1 MKENKR
7 KITIITI
14 IGIIL
19 FSCVA
24 TLSYAL
30 WERLFTQSDENKIT
44 TLDCFDIK
52 YTGGESVALN
62 NVIPVPDEEGRN
74 TTPYEVTIENKCD
87 TTVKYNVILNNSKNS
102 TLNETHVKVTSGGEA
117 KLLSD
122 TKEIETNTSLDG
134 LDNYTTNNKSKVIG
148 EGYSLPKTT
157 KKVKVRTWI
166 DNATT
171 IEEGQNKTFTYKI
184 TIEATPMNGKPT
196 INIFNHEY
204 EIRTETPDFTKGYPT
219 STSGD
224 ELSGLYMTEDDDG
237 DTYYFRGKVENN
249 YVKLSQNSDL
259 VWRIVRVNGD
269 GTIRLILNEKENE
282 LSDIQFHSTTDNIK
296 YVGYTYDNEKSCT
309 NEHPCYSN
317 YENGTF
323 INSNGGTDSEVK
335 TELEKWYQSNLT
347 QYNDKI
353 ALTTFCNDTSYGSGE
368 ENAASSSSTSLEFK
382 PHTRLRENPQL
393 NLHCPD
399 PTKKD
404 GDNRDYGG
412 VYKLKIGLLTADDVI
427 LGGYNYNEYTDNN
440 NATTENYLYHDYYW
454 WTMSPDE
461 FSFSNRYGS
470 VWDAG
475 KGASFVD
482 GYIIVSENLLPV
494 INLKSDVTVTGSG
507 TIDDPYVVQ

>member
-1 MKENKR
+1 MKERKR
-7 KITIITI
+7 KITTITI
-14 IGIIL
+14 IGIML

-269 GTIRLILNEKENE
+269 GTIRLILNEKEQGPGDLEFN
-282 LSDIQFHSTTDNIK
+282 TDDSEYK
-296 YVGYTYDNEKSCT
+296 YAGYTYDNISPCT
-309 NEHPCYSN
+309 NDNPCTSN
-317 YENGTF
+317 FNGNNWT
-323 INSNGGTDSEVK
+323 NSTNIGTSSNIKGKLEEWYK
-335 TELEKWYQSNLT
+335 TNLGE
-347 QYNDKI
+347 YNNKI
-353 ALTTFCNDTSYGSGE
+353 ALTRFCNDTSYGSGTE
-368 ENAASSSSTSLEFK
+368 DANLSSSYLNYNPIQRLETGK
-382 PHTRLRENPQL
+382 QTLQ
-393 NLHCPD
+393 CSD
-399 PTKKD
+399 PKKQNEE
-404 GDNRDYGG
+404 NRDYGG
-412 VYKLKIGLLTADDVI
+412 VYKLKIGLITTDELVASGISYNSPYAIETNYLVKK
-427 LGGYNYNEYTDNN
+427 YNY
-440 NATTENYLYHDYYW
+440 
-454 WTMSPDE
+454 WTMSPSGCASDWKLT
-461 FSFSNRYGS
+461 FMLSNDHISDNNIQEKVS
-470 VWDAG
+470 V
-475 KGASFVD
+475 
-482 GYIIVSENLLPV
+482 LPV
-494 INLKSDVTVTGSG
+494 INLKSDVTVTGTG
-507 TIDDPYVVQ
+507 TEQDPYVVQ